1 MRACKLSIEL
11 EYCALYAVMQGLV
24 PLEGVTADELSKEG
38 ALVLEAVHKFAKTH
52 PAPYAVRSVY
62 LMARDGLGG
71 DGDVLRSYLQCLNR
85 EISGKEIE
93 EVLQTV
99 RDRQYLIGLVNLAT
113 DQLAKGKLNVTDLAT
128 HITTGSYKSVLRSGA
143 DLIQNGKLPDP
154 PRGIPI
160 PSLPAITKATV
171 GVFGLWAIAGGPG
184 VGKTTLALQIAVSV
198 GLNEPVLYYDFENGS
213 DVLLYHLAQV
223 FRGNIGKIRKALQ
236 RVYFRESIRTLE
248 SDLAAVGSPALI
260 IIDSVQKLPT
270 SVDNRRTS
278 LDRWVHRLEAL
289 KKRGYQVLL
298 ISEKGRAEYNT
309 ATIKGFK
316 ETGEIEYSADMG
328 MQLLET
334 DSGRVEVHIV
344 KNRHKKE
351 RGYLC
356 DLTRQNDW
364 WFQEQAARMN
374 QNA

>member
-1 MRACKLSIEL
+1 M
-11 EYCALYAVMQGLV
+11 
-24 PLEGVTADELSKEG
+24 
-38 ALVLEAVHKFAKTH
+38 
-52 PAPYAVRSVY
+52 
-62 LMARDGLGG
+62 
-71 DGDVLRSYLQCLNR
+71 
-85 EISGKEIE
+85 
-93 EVLQTV
+93 
-99 RDRQYLIGLVNLAT
+99 
-113 DQLAKGKLNVTDLAT
+113 
-128 HITTGSYKSVLRSGA
+128 
-143 DLIQNGKLPDP
+143 
-154 PRGIPI
+154 
-160 PSLPAITKATV
+160 
-171 GVFGLWAIAGGPG
+171 
-184 VGKTTLALQIAVSV
+184 GKTTLALQIAVSV

-328 MQLLET
+328 MQLLES
-334 DSGRVEVHIV
+334 DNDRIEVHIV

-364 WFQEQAARMN
+364 WFQEQRAFIQDQMGFPE
-374 QNA
+374 